1 MLWYFTWI
9 LVVSHFA
16 HQMDPFFWVHLVPK
30 KALSDRGDGEDVSN
44 PVVYVKTAKEA
55 AMAAQAWKLT
65 AAAEATRL
73 PPRPFLEGVFYMRDS
88 SGVVD
93 PCGSPKFWLVKPP
106 WYWWFADG
114 EELQEELDGMCE
126 VTARVAVA
134 LKSSVEETAQTRE
147 AVALLNDQAG
157 AGFMACSTADED
169 DSRY

>member
-1 MLWYFTWI
+1 MILHKLDDRIYYIHIIIFYDILHGFWWSHTLHIKWI
-9 LVVSHFA
+9 L
-16 HQMDPFFWVHLVPK
+16 FFGVHLVPK

-106 WYWWFADG
+106 
-114 EELQEELDGMCE
+114 
-126 VTARVAVA
+126 
-134 LKSSVEETAQTRE
+134 
-147 AVALLNDQAG
+147 
-157 AGFMACSTADED
+157 
-169 DSRY
+169 